1 MLSTGKAVPPGVFD
15 GLGSELNNEPLLS
28 LSSGAGQE
36 RPASAGS
43 VAQERFPAGWMPM
56 YRSSSCPLPGE
67 SSTSAVLAVW
77 EEGDGRSSNGAA
89 RQGSNPNV
97 VLGLGERILNLAAG
111 SQGGGRAA
119 RHGDQAVAD
128 CVLGF
133 VELHL
138 QLMPHCRNV

>member
-15 GLGSELNNEPLLS
+15 ELGSELNNEPLLS

-36 RPASAGS
+36 RPA
-43 VAQERFPAGWMPM
+43 
-56 YRSSSCPLPGE
+56 
-67 SSTSAVLAVW
+67 SAVLAVW

-111 SQGGGRAA
+111 SQGRGRAA

-138 QLMPHCRNV
+138 QLTPHCRNV